1 MKFKPGQLL
10 TWIARPDPNPEYLGL
25 YLVLK
30 PETEDSLWLM
40 TLEGRFTE
48 SSHGA
53 DIVGEVCN
61 DFAGYYL
68 PIEQVQ

>member
-10 TWIARPDPNPEYLGL
+10 TWIAKPVPNPEYLGL
-25 YLVLK
+25 YIVLK
-30 PETEDSLWLM
+30 LETEDSLWLM
-40 TLEGRFTE
+40 TLEGAD
-48 SSHGA
+48 GG

-61 DFAGYYL
+61 DHAHDYL

>member
-10 TWIARPDPNPEYLGL
+10 TWIAKPVPNPEYLGL

-30 PETEDSLWLM
+30 SETEDSLWLM
-40 TLEGRFTE
+40 TLE
-48 SSHGA
+48 SA
-53 DIVGEVCN
+53 DADDVVGEVCN
-61 DFAGYYL
+61 DYAGDYL

>member
-10 TWIARPDPNPEYLGL
+10 TWIAKPEPDPEYRGL

-40 TLEGRFTE
+40 TLE
-48 SSHGA
+48 SA
-53 DIVGEVCN
+53 DAGDVVGEVCN
-61 DFAGYYL
+61 DYAGDYL